1 MATGDGSP
9 RGAGA
14 DPEPLV
20 GASSASD
27 PTSRET
33 IGARET
39 IETIALD
46 ASPFASRASIARRDA
61 RRAREGSGRAIVR
74 KP

>member
-1 MATGDGSP
+1 MVP
-9 RGAGA
+9 REARGA

-33 IGARET
+33 IGARER
-39 IETIALD
+39 IATIALD